1 MQSHCYEKTFAA
13 LNAHA
18 DEDGRTSPTVLEIMR
33 ETKQSERTI
42 RRHLS
47 WLRQEALIFTGSVQH
62 GRGLRTTYEIQH
74 YNNSSIPVGK
84 HYNNLPNPELK
95 PANIN
100 PVTPFTDGNK
110 RVENLP
116 VQENLPIKDT
126 PSSPS
131 SLPPLTL
138 PSILSSSLP
147 PETNINAPT
156 HARSSAL
163 NGKVPEWLQLLRE
176 LPKWSKNGAPYEKS
190 LLSWAKRKGYSVAVL
205 EASAIGLGTAQE
217 KTFNH
222 YTSLKSAF
230 QRRVINGYD
239 RPASTSNNG
248 YVSAPDD
255 VAAHREAA
263 LQDEE
268 RAKRRRAK
276 REKAE

>member
-1 MQSHCYEKTFAA
+1 LQTHCYDRTLAA

-33 ETKQSERTI
+33 ETKQSEATV
-42 RRHLS
+42 RRHLQT
-47 WLRQEALIFTGSVQH
+47 LRHHRMILADSLCG
-62 GRGLRTTYEIQH
+62 GRGKRTTYQIYPSASEEKGI
-74 YNNSSIPVGK
+74 
-84 HYNNLPNPELK
+84 
-95 PANIN
+95 
-100 PVTPFTDGNK
+100 TK
-110 RVENLP
+110 RVSPSERVSLDLVSHAIERVS
-116 VQENLPIKDT
+116 VQEGKGITAKDT

-190 LLSWAKRKGYSVAVL
+190 LLSWAKRKGYSAAVL

-217 KTFNH
+217 ETYNH

-230 QRRVINGYD
+230 QRRVFKGYD

-248 YVSAPDD
+248 YVSATDD

-263 LQDEE
+263 VQDEA
-268 RAKRRRAK
+268 RAKRRQAERAQK
-276 REKAE
+276 EMM